1 MMEIGEI
8 RKQLREMTDDVRY
21 NHTLGVVECAR
32 ELAGIH
38 GVDHRRAKVAALLH
52 DCARCL
58 SPQDLLATAEGQG
71 LPVDELERAMPE
83 LLHGKVG
90 AFFARTRFD
99 VGDRAVLRAV
109 ELHTLGAREMTQLDK
124 VIFIAD
130 MIEPGRDFPGVGELR
145 EAARSDLDLALLKC
159 FDSTIRYV
167 IEKQLYIHPQS
178 IDARNAV
185 LFKLSKQA
193 GT

>member
-1 MMEIGEI
+1 MEKVEI
-8 RKQLREMTDDVRY
+8 LKLLREMTDDARY
-21 NHTLGVVECAR
+21 NHTLGVVEFAR
-32 ELAGIH
+32 ELAGVY
-38 GVDHRRAKVAALLH
+38 GVDHRQAEAAALLH

-58 SPQDLLATAEGQG
+58 SPRDLLATAEGQG
-71 LPVDELERAMPE
+71 LPVDELERAVPE

-90 AFFARTRFD
+90 AFFARTRFGVD
-99 VGDRAVLRAV
+99 DRAVLRAI

-124 VIFIAD
+124 IIFIAD
-130 MIEPGRDFPGVGELR
+130 MIEPGRDFPGVEALR
-145 EAARSDLDLALLKC
+145 EVARRELDLALLKC

-167 IEKQLYIHPQS
+167 MEKQQYIHPQS

-185 LFKLSKQA
+185 LLKLHKQA